1 MSRGSVCFRCGH
13 PVRPEESRC
22 PSCGLERQPQAAAP
36 AVPSPPPPPPASP
49 VPPPPAAPVPVPPPP
64 PAGPATATELP
75 VLTWDIAC
83 PLLASRFFWLD
94 MLKVWGLTYLF
105 IALLLGS
112 IIGLSEGLE
121 EALPVVG
128 IMGLVVGG
136 LFILSLLVVL
146 VLFARG
152 YPSRFTVTS
161 QGVRVETISR
171 AALTSNRAAVLMG
184 LLAASAT
191 TAGAGLLAMSQEQM
205 SFPWRR
211 IQRVTEYPHL
221 QVITLSNSWRTV
233 ARLYCRPEDYA
244 TIAAWV
250 QYYYNTSR

>member
-1 MSRGSVCFRCGH
+1 
-13 PVRPEESRC
+13 
-22 PSCGLERQPQAAAP
+22 
-36 AVPSPPPPPPASP
+36 
-49 VPPPPAAPVPVPPPP
+49 
-64 PAGPATATELP
+64 
-75 VLTWDIAC
+75 VLTWDIAY
-83 PLLASRFFWLD
+83 PLLTSRFFWLD
-94 MLKVWGLTYLF
+94 MLKVWGLTYVF

-152 YPSRFTVTS
+152 YPTRFTVTP
-161 QGVRVETISR
+161 QGVRAETISR

-221 QVITLSNSWRTV
+221 RVITLSNSWRTV

-244 TIAAWV
+244 TIATWV
-250 QYYYNTSR
+250 QYYFNTSR